1 MEERGYKYSVVRPT
15 DDHLIS
21 DGNSIGSSKV
31 ANNALEVSD
40 NKVFDA
46 RAFDNKLQLDSIDI
60 TVVCRR
66 LHDYLGDMVSN
77 T

>member
-1 MEERGYKYSVVRPT
+1 MEERGHKYRIVRLTAGHP
-15 DDHLIS
+15 IS
-21 DGNSIGSSKV
+21 DGNPVGSSKV

-60 TVVCRR
+60 TAVCRR
-66 LHDYLGDMVSN
+66 LHDHLGDMVSN
-77 T
+77 A